1 MKRTCKN
8 INCKLKN
15 NNYLNNSC
23 FFNPML
29 TDLDSEVQLFQCK
42 RELMFLQPL
51 FEAISNSIQANA
63 NDIIINL
70 NAVKKT
76 NDDYYINGYTITDNG
91 DGFTQ
96 ENIDRWLKLRS
107 KSEKNDNKKGCKCL
121 GRLSYLKCFDYVK
134 VESINK
140 EKQKIEFIFDKDFDS
155 NKINIVNN
163 CNDRKTTKIFF
174 DKIKKTNHKLYTID
188 EIKSKLLKEF
198 MIMLYFYFKINNKTF
213 KISIQLNTTE
223 KEANEVATITNEDIL
238 DFSTSLNNK
247 PMEFKIKRSIENNEK
262 EYIFTLHYCIQN
274 CEKNGK
280 TITSYCAN
288 EREVADF
295 FYKTK
300 ELKLYNDDKKN
311 MYFILTSD
319 YFDEKVK
326 DNRDDFEINEK
337 QETFFSPI
345 SFTAIEEKLI
355 DLLQEVFVANKI
367 NTERNTTEHLKN
379 TPFLYWYAI
388 NNKNHILIN
397 KDKQVEFAYKQMEKD
412 RKDIFEKISKGKPIQ
427 QNKLQISLQTT
438 LTEYMQLRKERLKYV
453 GELIKNKEDNEEK
466 IHDFIFPKGI
476 VLQND
481 DNYKLLN
488 DVYCNNL
495 WFIDDKFMNYKYA
508 LSDKKIQE
516 IKNKIGDKT
525 KALNTKEPDIAVIL
539 DNIKSD
545 CTGLFIELK
554 PFDATFN
561 DNEDGVSELNRYIS
575 AFTKSENIKD
585 NYAYLITTNIIDND
599 FEITLTST
607 YWNKISSKNGVY
619 FVNKILKQYIF
630 PVETL
635 YNVCEARHKLFFD
648 ILENEIKMFNQNQQN

>member
-1 MKRTCKN
+1 MMTKN
-8 INCKLKN
+8 KTCKLKN
-15 NNYLNNSC
+15 NNIIEDSC
-23 FFNPML
+23 FVNML
-29 TDLDSEVQLFQCK
+29 TDLETEVDIFHCK
-42 RELMFLQPL
+42 RDLMSLQPL

-63 NDIIINL
+63 DKITINL
-70 NAVKKT
+70 HPTKKT
-76 NDDYYINGYTITDNG
+76 NDEFYVNCYTITDNG
-91 DGFTQ
+91 DGFTE
-96 ENIDRWLKLRS
+96 ENLARWLKLRS
-107 KSEKNDNKKGCKCL
+107 KSKNNDNKKGCKCL
-121 GRLSYLKCFDYVK
+121 GRLSYLKVFNYVEIK
-134 VESINK
+134 SVNK
-140 EKQKIEFIFDKDFDS
+140 DRQKIVFTFDKDFND
-155 NKINIVNN
+155 NKIQTIND
-163 CNDRKTTKIFF
+163 CNEEKKTKIIF
-174 DKIKKTNHKLYTID
+174 DKIKKTNQKLYTIKD
-188 EIKSKLLKEF
+188 IKAKILKEF
-198 MIMLYFYFKINNKTF
+198 MIMFYFYFKITNKTF
-213 KISIQLNTTE
+213 KISIQFDST
-223 KEANEVATITNEDIL
+223 KDKINEVATITNDDIL
-238 DFSTSLNNK
+238 DFKTTCDNE
-247 PMEFKIKRSIENNEK
+247 PMEFKICRQTEENKK

-274 CEKNGK
+274 CEKDGK

-295 FYKTK
+295 FYKTQ
-300 ELKLYNDDKKN
+300 ELKLYNDNKKN

-326 DNRDDFEINEK
+326 DNRDDFDINEK
-337 QETFFSPI
+337 REDFLSPI
-345 SFTAIEEKLI
+345 SFTTIEEKLS
-355 DLLQEVFVANKI
+355 DLLRQVFEKNGI
-367 NTERNTTEHLKN
+367 NTERNTTDHLKT

-397 KDKQVEFAYKQMEKD
+397 KDKQAELAYKQMEKD
-412 RKDIFEKISKGKPIQ
+412 RKNIFEKISKGEPIQ
-427 QNKLQISLQTT
+427 QNKLQISMQTT

-561 DNEDGVSELNRYIS
+561 DNEVSELNRYIS

-585 NYAYLITTNIIDND
+585 NYAYLITSNFTTD
-599 FEITLTST
+599 FEEILTAT
-607 YWNKISSKNGVY
+607 YWNKISSKDGIY
-619 FVNKILKQYIF
+619 FANKILKQYIF

-635 YNVCEARHKLFFD
+635 YNICESRHKLFFE
-648 ILENEIKMFNQNQQN
+648 ILEKEVEMYNKNTNNSL